1 MRKLFITCAAAALAL
16 SVSGTANATITLQL
30 PVTPGSST
38 YSGPTGPIFYDF
50 DASTPVYSPPGV
62 VVTGSTPGGFAQPL
76 GSTGNYFS
84 VGPSTSSPGTIFFG
98 PFTGNLAISF
108 IWGSVDT
115 YNTLEFVDQFGN
127 ALATFTG
134 NQIFNPANGNQ
145 TSPNTNP
152 IVTFLFSGTD
162 VTNLAGM
169 RLSST
174 QNAFEI
180 DNINVVPEPG
190 TWAMMLLGFG
200 AIGIA
205 MRRRRSTRLTAF
217 A

>member
-1 MRKLFITCAAAALAL
+1 MRKLSLTCVAAALAL
-16 SVSGTANATITLQL
+16 SVSGPANATITLQS
-30 PVTPGSST
+30 VTPGSST
-38 YSGPTGPIFYDF
+38 YSGPGGSPFYDF
-50 DASTPVYSPPGV
+50 DTSTPVYSPPGV
-62 VVTGSTPGGFAQPL
+62 VVSGSTPGGFAQPL

-84 VGPSTSSPGTIFFG
+84 VGPSTSSPATIFFG
-98 PFTGNLAISF
+98 PFTGNLGMSF

-115 YNTLEFVDQFGN
+115 YNTLQFVDQFGN

-134 NQIFNPANGNQ
+134 IQIFNPANGNQ

-152 IVTFLFSGTD
+152 IVSFLITGSDTSS
-162 VTNLAGM
+162 LAGI

-180 DNINVVPEPG
+180 DNVAFAPEPA

-205 MRRRRSTRLTAF
+205 MRRRRSTQLKAF